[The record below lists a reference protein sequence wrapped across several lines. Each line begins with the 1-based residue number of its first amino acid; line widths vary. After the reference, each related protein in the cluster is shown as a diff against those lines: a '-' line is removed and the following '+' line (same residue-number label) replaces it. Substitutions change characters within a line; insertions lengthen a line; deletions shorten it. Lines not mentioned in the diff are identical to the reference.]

1 MKITFRT
8 LVAMLL
14 LASSVACKH
23 EPDDFIP
30 NTDPD
35 PDPDPVVLCDPDTVY
50 FQNDILPLLIQSCGV
65 IGCHDPGTAQDGV
78 VLTDYAS
85 VINTGDVRPGR
96 PDNSEI
102 YEKITDDDEDDRM
115 PPPPYDRLKPDQIA
129 MIRTWIMQGAQN
141 NACEEECDDQLGS
154 FSGEVW
160 PTIQKHC
167 LSCHSGSSPQGGISL
182 SNYGQ
187 IAAMANSGRLL
198 GAISWQ
204 SGFTNMPLNG
214 NKLSECEITQ
224 IENWILDGTPDN

>member
-1 MKITFRT
+1 MWRNASVVFITILFFST
-8 LVAMLL
+8 L
-14 LASSVACKH
+14 ACKH
-23 EPDDFIP
+23 DPDQNP
-30 NTDPD
+30 DPD
-35 PDPDPVVLCDPDTVY
+35 PDPDPPIVLCDPDTVY

-102 YEKITDDDEDDRM
+102 YEKITDDDNDDRM
-115 PPPPYDRLKPDQIA
+115 PPPPYDRLKPEQIA
-129 MIRTWIMQGAQN
+129 MIRTWILQGALN

-182 SNYGQ
+182 SNHGQ
-187 IAAMANSGRLL
+187 IAAMANNGGLL
-198 GAISWQ
+198 GAIKWQ
-204 SGFTNMPLNG
+204 TGFSNMPLNG
-214 NKLSECEITQ
+214 NKLSDCEITQ
-224 IENWILDGTPDN
+224 IENWILDGTPQN